1 MDCTHVYCE
10 CKRCC
15 QGTRGVGLEGF
26 HSGPIPDIQLICFAL
41 YILLKGRHALHI
53 AAINNNVE
61 AAKLFL
67 LNGADVN
74 ANDCAVSISVC

>member
-1 MDCTHVYCE
+1 M
-10 CKRCC
+10 
-15 QGTRGVGLEGF
+15 
-26 HSGPIPDIQLICFAL
+26 SIAL
-41 YILLKGRHALHI
+41 YILIKGRHPLHI

>member
-1 MDCTHVYCE
+1 MFNMNANVVVRE
-10 CKRCC
+10 L
-15 QGTRGVGLEGF
+15 GGVGSEGF
-26 HSGPIPDIQLICFAL
+26 HSSPMPDIPLMCFAL
-41 YILLKGRHALHI
+41 YILLKGRHPLHI

-74 ANDCAVSISVC
+74 ANDCAVNIFVC